1 MATDVIVATQIMRSR
16 IDRLADSRESRDTKY
31 GMGPGLG
38 VGYYTEAVRADA
50 AAMAAAWLQVANDEY
65 GVTLDDLNSCTDIV
79 SGALDAVQQSRRRL
93 SR

>member
-1 MATDVIVATQIMRSR
+1 MATDVIVATEIMRSR

-38 VGYYTEAVRADA
+38 GGYYTEQVRSDA
-50 AAMAAAWLQVANDEY
+50 AAMAAAWLQVSNDDY
-65 GVTLDDLNSCTDIV
+65 GVTLDDLNAVTDIV
-79 SGALDAVQQSRRRL
+79 SGALDAVQAARRRL